1 MDSFSDEFQTYWMS
15 IFYTEIVAIP
25 VLGGLGALAL
35 WLTRD
40 RDIMALSPHDELRRF
55 YAMFGILTVAAIAI
69 VSALGLL
76 TEADAAWHQVV
87 VRDTDFTPTH
97 IFLFYLGIP
106 AAWGALILAWI
117 WVHTRLPIFANRISV
132 PFSVAI
138 LGFMMVGP
146 VVAFNEWAHTFFY
159 AEELF
164 AAPVHWFFVLAGFF
178 LVFLIGFVAQCLQRM
193 RELMHVVSYEELER
207 LATERWAPQQT
218 QDVKCAAARARRPAP
233 APPTGGDDGTGT
245 QSADGRCTAAG
256 PIGTEHG
263 ARAVGCLEEC
273 RPDVLPADRDPHR
286 RSAGVSRRADD
297 RRLELLAGLA

>member
-1 MDSFSDEFQTYWMS
+1 MSSITQDIGTSRSRPLARRPDAPPPTEGPPRVPWGWALGITALVFAALTAVKWYQHAFSWSVGMDSFSDEFQTYWMS
-15 IFYTEIVAIP
+15 IFYTEIIAIP

-40 RDIMALSPHDELRRF
+40 RDIMSLSPHDELRRF

-106 AAWGALILAWI
+106 VAWGALILAWI
-117 WVHTRLPIFANRISV
+117 WVHTRLPIFTSRISV

-178 LVFLIGFVAQCLQRM
+178 LVFLIGFVVQCLQRM
-193 RELMHVVSYEELER
+193 RELMHVVSYEELE
-207 LATERWAPQQT
+207 
-218 QDVKCAAARARRPAP
+218 
-233 APPTGGDDGTGT
+233 
-245 QSADGRCTAAG
+245 
-256 PIGTEHG
+256 
-263 ARAVGCLEEC
+263 
-273 RPDVLPADRDPHR
+273 
-286 RSAGVSRRADD
+286 
-297 RRLELLAGLA
+297 LLAAER